1 MLGIKDNTAIEYI
14 ILEKTGALEDKTSAI
29 AKKKREK
36 KSEKSKNKSASG
48 FYFILVAIILG
59 ELWYLWNHFNPNL

>member
-14 ILEKTGALEDKTSAI
+14 ILEKTGALADKTSAI

-36 KSEKSKNKSASG
+36 RSEKSKNKSAFG
-48 FYFILVAIILG
+48 FYFILVAIIIG
-59 ELWYLWNHFNPNL
+59 ELWYLWNHFNLKL